1 MATKVIFDNAEFP
14 DSEATFKMIQKELKN
29 KVAFSGSI
37 EGGNTIFLFKN
48 VNKDKFVYYINDF
61 NNLKNNSKEVKFVI
75 RTHDELSKKLQ

>member
-1 MATKVIFDNAEFP
+1 MATKVIFDNTELP
-14 DSEATFKMIQKELKN
+14 DSEATFEMIQEELKN

-61 NNLKNNSKEVKFVI
+61 NNLKNNNKEVKFVI
-75 RTHDELSKKLQ
+75 QTHDELSEKLQ

>member
-1 MATKVIFDNAEFP
+1 MGTKIVFNNKDMPDNK
-14 DSEATFKMIQKELKN
+14 ATFDHIQEELKS

-61 NNLKNNSKEVKFVI
+61 NNLKNNNKEVKFVI
-75 RTHDELSKKLQ
+75 QTHDAEAGIL

>member
-1 MATKVIFDNAEFP
+1 MAIEVIFNNTKYPDN
-14 DSEATFKMIQKELKN
+14 EATFKMIQEELEA

-61 NNLKNNSKEVKFVI
+61 NNLKNQNKEVKFVI
-75 RTHDELSKKLQ
+75 QTHDAETGNLQ